1 MNDDKLTETGKLLG
15 DIGAVGVWL
24 AAMAEWLPAMAALAS
39 LVWALI
45 RIYETDT
52 VQKMLGRKKDV

>member
-1 MNDDKLTETGKLLG
+1 MEHENLKQCIDISCLG
-15 DIGAVGVWL
+15 VTLGAI
-24 AAMAEWLPAMAALAS
+24 ASWLPPLSALAS

-52 VQKMLGRKKDV
+52 IQKLLHRKD